1 MLKITMSLIIVFSVA
16 RIVAA
21 KTRRKMKKNLLA
33 LLSIGAIS
41 AMSTLADAK
50 CSSSSANSNS
60 CDHEATG
67 KTTLA
72 NTQPHFTSVTPEL
85 VSALRSDFNH
95 AREDGKAGAMQ
106 FVLFGS
112 RSTNKGDLARY
123 FFPDAKEELVT
134 VETGPDAGKIGFNE
148 GKQDLLAQNFN
159 IYTEDGDFK
168 STIKIAPQQ
177 SVVGLGLYYRQSF
190 WKLHDR
196 GRGFWLSLSAPITHM
211 KNNMNLTEVI
221 ESDSPANPLAS
232 PDAVNS
238 MIAALNQPSWNFGK
252 ISTCA
257 MKKTGL
263 ADIEFKIGY
272 EWLQHEPAHMETY
285 IGAIL
290 PTSNKQSGEYVFE
303 PIIGRGKHAGLMF
316 GSSLGIDI
324 WENAGGDKMIR
335 FELANHS
342 EYQFDKHEVRSFDLK
357 NKPWS
362 RYIDLYASEEQAQEA
377 ALNPGGFGQTLA
389 TPGINILTQKVKV
402 TPGLV
407 HDINSA
413 FVFSVR
419 KFEGEV
425 GYNFFARRAECVK
438 LACPWQE
445 GPALKHFNGLGTTN
459 PIRNIQGNPYLEQV
473 VLNNNQDLP
482 LIPVQLNKYSTSVIK
497 ENDLDMQSATTPC
510 LLSNTLYATLGYR
523 CDEREYPILGSVG
536 GSYTFSKNNDA
547 VLRRWTLWGKVG
559 VAF

>member
-1 MLKITMSLIIVFSVA
+1 MSG
-16 RIVAA
+16 
-21 KTRRKMKKNLLA
+21 LA
-33 LLSIGAIS
+33 I
-41 AMSTLADAK
+41 AK
-50 CSSSSANSNS
+50 CSSGTGSSNS

-85 VSALRSDFNH
+85 VSTLRSDFNH
-95 AREDGKAGAMQ
+95 AREDGKAGAVQ

-112 RSTNKGDLARY
+112 RSTNKNDLARY
-123 FFPDAKEELVT
+123 FFPDAKEELVV
-134 VETGPDAGKIGFNE
+134 VEAIPVTGAIGFND

-159 IYTEDGDFK
+159 IFTEKQNFK
-168 STIKIAPQQ
+168 STIRIAPQQ
-177 SVVGLGLYYRQSF
+177 SVVGLGFYYRQSF

-196 GRGFWLSLSAPITHM
+196 GRGFWLSASAPITHM
-211 KNNMNLTEVI
+211 KNNMNLTEVV
-221 ESDSPANPLAS
+221 ESDSPADPS
-232 PDAVNS
+232 QDPQAVNS
-238 MIAALNQPSWNFGK
+238 MIAALNQPEWNFGK
-252 ISTCA
+252 ITTCA

-263 ADIEFKIGY
+263 ADIELKIGY

-290 PTSNKQSGEYVFE
+290 PTSNKQTGEYVFE

-316 GSSLGIDI
+316 GSSLGLDI
-324 WENAGGDKMIR
+324 WENAAGDKMLR

-342 EYQFDKHEVRSFDLK
+342 EYQFDRHEVRSFDLK

-362 RYIDLYASEEQAQEA
+362 RYIDMYASEEQAQEA
-377 ALNPGGFGQTLA
+377 TASANITLA

-402 TPGLV
+402 TPGLI

-445 GPALKHFNGLGTTN
+445 GPALKHYNGNGTTN

-473 VLNNNQDLP
+473 VINNTGCQTP
-482 LIPVQLNKYSTSVIK
+482 PATTFGLIPVQLPNYATSVIK
-497 ENDLDMQSATTPC
+497 ENDLDLQSATTPC
-510 LLSNTLYATLGYR
+510 LLSNTLYGTLGYR